1 MTVILVI
8 TINSTCSIYIGYI
21 SNATFL
27 ASNISQTY
35 SNITCQQCTCNG
47 LMSSAVGWNCIRGNG
62 TCHLIY
68 DYSSSDI
75 GLIPLIDA
83 FFVFQPLLIPITTTT
98 TTVNAIA
105 AMIVGAMTT
114 TTTPS
119 SGGGRGVEGGRRRI
133 GNVKPGDRVWTL
145 SYDGQYLI
153 EDEIT
158 IIVHAELNTP
168 TYFYTFI
175 TNEGHEVSLTDL
187 HYIVI
192 FDSSINKMDT
202 ICASQV
208 TLQHRLVMLGR
219 TIAIEKI
226 IYSKR
231 IGFSAP
237 VTLSGYLL
245 VNNLSTSSFH
255 GTHDFHHRIGD
266 LPRFYYR
273 ITKWLFGNNYKPFG
287 STISEEMHPLCTF
300 NLTNQHE
307 AKFHKTPKLFMS
319 SYYTENKNKISII
332 RPSFEE
338 DEFQVLGE
346 IKFPQNSTQVDNS

>member
-1 MTVILVI
+1 MQIISLFHYITVILVI

-62 TCHLIY
+62 TCYFIY
-68 DYSSSDI
+68 DYSSNDI

-168 TYFYTFI
+168 
-175 TNEGHEVSLTDL
+175 SL
-187 HYIVI
+187 
-192 FDSSINKMDT
+192 
-202 ICASQV
+202 
-208 TLQHRLVMLGR
+208 
-219 TIAIEKI
+219 
-226 IYSKR
+226 
-231 IGFSAP
+231 
-237 VTLSGYLL
+237 
-245 VNNLSTSSFH
+245 
-255 GTHDFHHRIGD
+255 
-266 LPRFYYR
+266 
-273 ITKWLFGNNYKPFG
+273 YK
-287 STISEEMHPLCTF
+287 L
-300 NLTNQHE
+300 
-307 AKFHKTPKLFMS
+307 KF
-319 SYYTENKNKISII
+319 
-332 RPSFEE
+332 
-338 DEFQVLGE
+338 
-346 IKFPQNSTQVDNS
+346 

>member
-1 MTVILVI
+1 MQISSLFHYITVILVI

-47 LMSSAVGWNCIRGNG
+47 LMSSAVGWIYIARNQTCQLING
-62 TCHLIY
+62 
-68 DYSSSDI
+68 YSSNDI
-75 GLIPLIDA
+75 GLVPLINA
-83 FFVFQPLLIPITTTT
+83 IFYFQPLLAPTTTT
-98 TTVNAIA
+98 TTFNAIA
-105 AMIVGAMTT
+105 AMI
-114 TTTPS
+114 
-119 SGGGRGVEGGRRRI
+119 EGGQRRI

-208 TLQHRLVMLGR
+208 TLHHRLVMLGR

-231 IGFSAP
+231 IGFSSP

-255 GTHDFHHRIGD
+255 GTHDFHHRMGD

-300 NLTNQHE
+300 VITIYE
-307 AKFHKTPKLFMS
+307 PIRLFTHMLS
-319 SYYTENKNKISII
+319 FMILPLIIILAIYLIALIFYKIELYYLKIIS
-332 RPSFEE
+332 
-338 DEFQVLGE
+338 
-346 IKFPQNSTQVDNS
+346 